1 MTKLG
6 AFEYHMYKVTF
17 TVSADETEWVVKT
30 WQDKESPSDYDEHTF
45 ADLSPARTAF
55 ENAIHNAIYRTSYTD
70 VSIWAQQH

>member
-6 AFEYHMYKVTF
+6 SFEYHMYKVTF
-17 TVSADETEWVVKT
+17 TVSDDETEWVVKA
-30 WQDKESPSDYDEHTF
+30 WSDKQDPGSCDVHTF
-45 ADLSPARTAF
+45 GDLSPARTAF